1 MRIETTRKST
11 RTAWREARLLIW
23 AHRKHLAFGLLL
35 MLFNR
40 MAGMALPASSKFLI
54 DEVIGNQR
62 GDLLVP
68 LALAVAGVTMVQA
81 ISGFSLARVVSIA
94 GQRAIAE
101 MRKRVQEQV
110 LRLPVSY
117 FADTQTGVL
126 VTRVMKDAEGIR
138 NLVGTGLVQLVGGVF
153 SAALALGVL
162 FYLNWQLTTAT
173 MGVLAAFAALMAVGF
188 KRLRPIF
195 RERSKIE
202 AEVTGRL
209 TQAMG
214 GIRTVKV
221 YTAEPRERR
230 VFARGVHRLLR
241 NIASTITGTSL
252 ITSGSTLIV
261 GAVGVLMILMGGR
274 AILSGSMTLG
284 DLVMYT
290 FFIVLVTMPL
300 VQIASI
306 STQISEAFAGL
317 DRIRELREMVT
328 EDDADERRAPVSEI
342 AGDVVFENV
351 HFEYEPGEPVLRD
364 ISFHAPAGT
373 TTALVGSSGSGK
385 STLMSLV
392 LAFNRPGAG
401 RVLVDGADLDSL
413 RLRDYRGHLGVV
425 LQDDFLFDGT
435 IRENIGFAR
444 PGAIA
449 AEIERAGAIAHCDE
463 FVQRMELGYDTVI
476 GERGV
481 KLSGGQRQRVAIARA
496 ILADPSILL
505 LDEATSSLDSET
517 EALIRDGLNALRR
530 GRTTFVIAHRLSTIA
545 SADQIL
551 VIEDGRI
558 VERGRHAEL
567 IALDGRYKE
576 LYDRQ
581 HQFETDRFVNPGED
595 FTPEPESQGGG
606 VGARETAAGVRTGGL

>member
-1 MRIETTRKST
+1 MTIEKKQRPSPK
-11 RTAWREARLLIW
+11 AWREARLLIW
-23 AHRKHLAFGLLL
+23 AHRKHLAIGLLL
-35 MLFNR
+35 MLINR
-40 MAGMALPASSKFLI
+40 LAGLVMPASSKLLI

-62 GDLLVP
+62 GDLLLP
-68 LALAVAGVTMVQA
+68 LALAVAAITFLQA
-81 ISGFSLARVVSIA
+81 ITGFSLAQVVSIA
-94 GQRAIAE
+94 GQRAITE

-117 FADTQTGVL
+117 FADTQSGVL

-138 NLVGTGLVQLVGGVF
+138 NLVGTGVVHLVGGIF
-153 SAALALGVL
+153 TALLALGVL
-162 FYLNWQLTTAT
+162 FYLNWRLTAATLGILTT
-173 MGVLAAFAALMAVGF
+173 FAVLMAAGF
-188 KRLRPIF
+188 KWLRPIF

-209 TQAMG
+209 NQAMG

-221 YTAEPRERR
+221 YVAEPRERR

-241 NIASTITGTSL
+241 NVASTITGTSA
-252 ITSGSTLIV
+252 ITSASTVII
-261 GAVGVLMILMGGR
+261 GAVSVVMILMGGR
-274 AILSGSMTLG
+274 AILDGTMTLG

-290 FFIVLVTMPL
+290 FFIALVTMPL
-300 VQIASI
+300 IQIASI

-317 DRIRELREMVT
+317 DRIRELLELSPEDEGDATRGAVT
-328 EDDADERRAPVSEI
+328 EV
-342 AGDVVFENV
+342 AGDVVFEKV
-351 HFEYEPGEPVLRD
+351 HFEYEPGVPVLRD

-392 LAFNRPGAG
+392 LAFNRPQAG
-401 RVLVDGADLDSL
+401 RILVDGRELESM
-413 RLRDYRGHLGVV
+413 RLREYRSQLGVV

-435 IRENIGFAR
+435 IRDNIGFAR
-444 PGAIA
+444 PGATA
-449 AEIERAGAIAHCDE
+449 AEVERAGAIAHCDE
-463 FVQRMELGYDTVI
+463 FVRKLDDGYDTII
-476 GERGV
+476 GERGI

-496 ILADPSILL
+496 ILANPSILL

-517 EALIRDGLNALRR
+517 EALIRDGLNTLRQ

-551 VIEDGRI
+551 VIEDGEI
-558 VERGRHAEL
+558 VERGRHADL
-567 IALDGRYKE
+567 LARDGRYKE

-581 HQFETDRFVNPGED
+581 HQFETDRYINPGED
-595 FTPEPESQGGG
+595 FTPDPASATPR
-606 VGARETAAGVRTGGL
+606 ARPPAISARGNSF

>member
-1 MRIETTRKST
+1 MTLETKPRPS
-11 RTAWREARLLIW
+11 RNAWREARLLIW
-23 AHRKHLAFGLLL
+23 AHRKHLALGLLL
-35 MLFNR
+35 MLINR
-40 MAGMALPASSKFLI
+40 VAGLIMPVSSKYLI

-62 GDLLVP
+62 GDLLLP
-68 LALAVAGVTMVQA
+68 LALAVAGITLVQA
-81 ISGFSLARVVSIA
+81 VTGFSLAQVVSIA

-101 MRKRVQEQV
+101 MRKRVQELV

-117 FADTQTGVL
+117 FADTQSGVL

-138 NLVGTGLVQLVGGVF
+138 NLVGTGLVQLIGGIF
-153 SAALALGVL
+153 TALLALGVL
-162 FYLNWQLTTAT
+162 FYLNWRLTAAT
-173 MGVLAAFAALMAVGF
+173 LGILATFAVLMGAGF
-188 KRLRPIF
+188 KFLRPIF

-209 TQAMG
+209 NQAMG
-214 GIRTVKV
+214 GIRTIKV
-221 YTAEPRERR
+221 YVAEPRERR

-241 NIASTITGTSL
+241 NIASTITGTSA
-252 ITSGSTLIV
+252 ITSASTVIV
-261 GAVGVLMILMGGR
+261 GAVGVVMILMGGR
-274 AILSGSMTLG
+274 AILAGTMTLG

-290 FFIVLVTMPL
+290 FFVGLVSMPL
-300 VQIASI
+300 IQIASI

-317 DRIRELREMVT
+317 DRIRELRELSP
-328 EDDADERRAPVSEI
+328 EDEQDGRRLPVP
-342 AGDVVFENV
+342 AVRGKVAFEGV
-351 HFEYEPGEPVLRD
+351 HFEYEPGVPVLRN

-392 LAFNRPGAG
+392 LAFNRPASG
-401 RVLVDGADLDSL
+401 RILVDGQELDAL

-425 LQDDFLFDGT
+425 LQDDFLFDGS

-444 PGAIA
+444 PGATA

-463 FVQRMELGYDTVI
+463 FVHRLEEGYDTII
-476 GERGV
+476 GERGI

-517 EALIRDGLNALRR
+517 EALIRDGLNTLRR

-551 VIEDGRI
+551 VIEDGEI
-558 VERGRHAEL
+558 IERGRHADL
-567 IALDGRYKE
+567 LALGGRYKE

-581 HQFETDRFVNPGED
+581 HQFETDRYINPGED
-595 FTPEPESQGGG
+595 FTPDPTPA
-606 VGARETAAGVRTGGL
+606 GAAANASRRMGL

>member
-1 MRIETTRKST
+1 MSLETKPRPS
-11 RTAWREARLLIW
+11 RNAWREARLLIW
-23 AHRKHLAFGLLL
+23 AHRKHLALGLLL
-35 MLFNR
+35 MLINR
-40 MAGMALPASSKFLI
+40 VAGLIMPVSSKFLI

-62 GDLLVP
+62 GDLLLP
-68 LALAVAGVTMVQA
+68 LALAVAGITLVQA
-81 ISGFSLARVVSIA
+81 VTGFSLAQVVSIA

-101 MRKRVQEQV
+101 MRKRVQELV
-110 LRLPVSY
+110 IRLPVSY
-117 FADTQTGVL
+117 FADTQSGVL

-138 NLVGTGLVQLVGGVF
+138 NLVGTGLVQLIGGIF
-153 SAALALGVL
+153 TALLSLGVL
-162 FYLNWQLTTAT
+162 FYLNWRLTAAT
-173 MGVLAAFAALMAVGF
+173 LGILATFAVLMGAGF
-188 KRLRPIF
+188 KFLRPIF

-209 TQAMG
+209 NQAMG
-214 GIRTVKV
+214 GIRTIKV
-221 YTAEPRERR
+221 YVAEPRERR

-241 NIASTITGTSL
+241 NVASTITGTSA
-252 ITSGSTLIV
+252 ITSASTVIV
-261 GAVGVLMILMGGR
+261 GAVGVVMILMGGR
-274 AILSGSMTLG
+274 AILAGTMTLG

-290 FFIVLVTMPL
+290 FFIALVTMPL

-317 DRIRELREMVT
+317 DRIRELRELSP
-328 EDDADERRAPVSEI
+328 EDEQDGRRSPVPALRGEV
-342 AGDVVFENV
+342 AFEGV
-351 HFEYEPGEPVLRD
+351 HFEYEPGVPVLRD

-392 LAFNRPGAG
+392 LAFNRPASG
-401 RVLVDGADLDSL
+401 RILVDGRELDSL

-444 PGAIA
+444 PGATA

-463 FVQRMELGYDTVI
+463 FVHRLEAGYDTII
-476 GERGV
+476 GERGI

-517 EALIRDGLNALRR
+517 EALIRDGLNTLRQ

-551 VIEDGRI
+551 VIEDGEI

-567 IALDGRYKE
+567 LALDGRYKE

-581 HQFETDRFVNPGED
+581 HQFESDRYINPGED
-595 FTPEPESQGGG
+595 FTPDPDSINPL
-606 VGARETAAGVRTGGL
+606 ARPPAISARGTHL